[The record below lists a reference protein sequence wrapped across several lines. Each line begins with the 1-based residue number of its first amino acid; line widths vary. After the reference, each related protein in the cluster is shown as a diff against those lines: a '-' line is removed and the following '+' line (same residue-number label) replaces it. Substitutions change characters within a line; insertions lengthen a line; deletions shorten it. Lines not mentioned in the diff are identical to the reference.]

1 MIDFENKYRVDVID
15 STSLRLTIMNIEVD
29 DTGTYVFFRDV
40 LEMPRY
46 SVIVHGKHK
55 RFYGKFTACFGD
67 TAWRDAHSGVRMC
80 SSVAVA
86 GV

>member
-29 DTGTYVFFRDV
+29 DTGTYVFFRNV

-46 SVIVHGKHK
+46 SVIFHGKYK
-55 RFYGKFTACFGD
+55 RFYGKFAACSGD
-67 TAWRDAHSGVRMC
+67 TAWRDAHSGAQKC

-86 GV
+86 GG